1 MLSCGITYLAVAIS
15 LVFILDKVG
24 RRSLFLCKKFEE
36 NKKKMKIFSYYSL
49 DGLIGM
55 AAASCVIGV
64 TILKSRN
71 VSKRNNY
78 FEINRDLLFRFLYII

>member
-1 MLSCGITYLAVAIS
+1 MDYASYAMLSCGITYLAVAIS

-24 RRSLFLCKKFEE
+24 RRSLFLCKKLKEFE
-36 NKKKMKIFSYYSL
+36 NIRCFNSII

-55 AAASCVIGV
+55 AAATCVINV

-71 VSKRNNY
+71 VSLEY
-78 FEINRDLLFRFLYII
+78 